1 MQFQEAIKRVQQE
14 DRLPLYVIVSE
25 EYFFQEKLLTQL
37 RQRWVTPAISDFNF
51 ALFNAAEMS
60 DQQLLQQLNE
70 YPLMAEYRVVICR
83 NLEQLTVTQAER
95 LLAYIQQ
102 PLASTTLIVTMN
114 KIDKRI
120 GWQKALAAAPFFF
133 AAEKLYDDQII
144 KIFRQMAAGEGLQ
157 MSSESAELL
166 FAHTGADLAA
176 AFAKLEQIKL
186 LLPQGESGVT
196 DDLINQVGAYS
207 GLGTPFQLINDT
219 LSGKPGKALAQG
231 KRMLEQGVELF
242 ALLGGMYFQV
252 HKLWQIKAAF
262 GKQNNDQQAFALL
275 EMPRRFF
282 ERDKNLAKRFSD
294 RQYAAFVKSL
304 ERVDRDV
311 KSTSLT
317 EISLFQR
324 LIFEFVAEMH

>member
-120 GWQKALAAAPFFF
+120 GWQKALAAAPVF
-133 AAEKLYDDQII
+133 LC
-144 KIFRQMAAGEGLQ
+144 RR
-157 MSSESAELL
+157 
-166 FAHTGADLAA
+166 
-176 AFAKLEQIKL
+176 
-186 LLPQGESGVT
+186 
-196 DDLINQVGAYS
+196 
-207 GLGTPFQLINDT
+207 
-219 LSGKPGKALAQG
+219 KAL
-231 KRMLEQGVELF
+231 
-242 ALLGGMYFQV
+242 
-252 HKLWQIKAAF
+252 
-262 GKQNNDQQAFALL
+262 
-275 EMPRRFF
+275 
-282 ERDKNLAKRFSD
+282 
-294 RQYAAFVKSL
+294 
-304 ERVDRDV
+304 
-311 KSTSLT
+311 
-317 EISLFQR
+317 
-324 LIFEFVAEMH
+324 